1 MDETRAEHMAWCKKL
16 AYVDQG
22 DLVNAL
28 ASMASDVRKHPETDT
43 EATTAL
49 LATLGPLCVMKNDT
63 AGMRRLI
70 EGFA

>member
-1 MDETRAEHMAWCKKL
+1 
-16 AYVDQG
+16 
-22 DLVNAL
+22 
-28 ASMASDVRKHPETDT
+28 MASDVRKHPETDT